1 MSAGF
6 VNQKDTVFISWSGK
20 RSKEL
25 ARLFVLYGKDLL
37 TNVSFY
43 FSSDEIK
50 GGEKQRQNIE
60 SCLNNTNFGIV
71 FLTSTNLSS
80 KWIYFEAGAI
90 SRTLEKHRIIPLLY
104 DIDIEKIGEPFSAYQ
119 GFKIDK
125 ESLLKVFIDIN
136 DFQENW
142 NKIPEQT
149 IKNNFNRLWKDFDF
163 DLKKVNEINE
173 DEVHPEI
180 RDASL
185 LSQDDMLREIL
196 LSVRDKEYSD
206 PTLELDSSE
215 LVDQEYILNYLISD
229 HKFNNVMKKEKLAI
243 FLKQNIVDNKKKL
256 SNKQL
261 SSLSSQ
267 HGIKLKNLKELIIL
281 MCTHKTGQMWK
292 VNGKL
297 DTELR
302 EFNNYIFRSL
312 LETCNQELNA
322 SSLYCSR
329 YQCI

>member
-1 MSAGF
+1 
-6 VNQKDTVFISWSGK
+6 
-20 RSKEL
+20 
-25 ARLFVLYGKDLL
+25 
-37 TNVSFY
+37 
-43 FSSDEIK
+43 
-50 GGEKQRQNIE
+50 
-60 SCLNNTNFGIV
+60 
-71 FLTSTNLSS
+71 
-80 KWIYFEAGAI
+80 
-90 SRTLEKHRIIPLLY
+90 
-104 DIDIEKIGEPFSAYQ
+104 
-119 GFKIDK
+119 
-125 ESLLKVFIDIN
+125 
-136 DFQENW
+136 
-142 NKIPEQT
+142 
-149 IKNNFNRLWKDFDF
+149 
-163 DLKKVNEINE
+163 
-173 DEVHPEI
+173 
-180 RDASL
+180 
-185 LSQDDMLREIL
+185 MLREIL
-196 LSVRDKEYSD
+196 LSVRDNEYSD

-322 SSLYCSR
+322 SFLYCNRS
-329 YQCI
+329 QCI

>member
-20 RSKEL
+20 RNKEL

-60 SCLNNTNFGIV
+60 SGLNNTNFGIV

-196 LSVRDKEYSD
+196 LSVRDNEYSD

-243 FLKQNIVDNKKKL
+243 FLKQNIVDNKK
-256 SNKQL
+256 
-261 SSLSSQ
+261 
-267 HGIKLKNLKELIIL
+267 
-281 MCTHKTGQMWK
+281 
-292 VNGKL
+292 
-297 DTELR
+297 
-302 EFNNYIFRSL
+302 NYQINIYLAYHRN
-312 LETCNQELNA
+312 TV
-322 SSLYCSR
+322 
-329 YQCI
+329 